1 MSTLSEK
8 ILKGDAGSFVDVVVD
23 RALAHDGTGVQALIA
38 FREMG
43 AGRISKPDRVS
54 IVYDHI
60 VPANNSTT
68 ADLQAELRRFALD
81 NGMDFHD
88 IGEGICHQVMSEG
101 SVTPGEIVVGA
112 DSHTCTMGAFGAF
125 ATGVGASDMASIWA
139 TGETWFKVPETINIR
154 LEGKLPKY
162 TEAKDTALRYIGL
175 LGAGGATYKAIEFTG
190 DNNLEMDDRLTIS
203 NMSIESGAKAGL
215 FYADDVTCRYLRG
228 HGRDAVPQ
236 KAEDC
241 DYIRE
246 ETIRL
251 DNLEPLL
258 AVPHRVDDVKPVSD
272 FEGTPLDQV
281 FVGTCTNGRY
291 GDLKRF
297 ADIVKG
303 KRVKVRTIVVP
314 ASRAVLLKAVDTG
327 VLRDIIE
334 SGAVVGNPGCGPCLG
349 AHQGVLGEGETG
361 LSTANRN
368 FRNRMGVGAK
378 YFLSSPTTAAF
389 SALKGEITSPGDF
402 L

>member
-1 MSTLSEK
+1 MNTLSET
-8 ILKGDAGSFVDVVVD
+8 ILKGDAGNFVDVTVD
-23 RALAHDGTGVQALIA
+23 RALAHDGTGIQALTA

-43 AGRISKPDRVS
+43 IDRVSRPDRIS

-68 ADLQAELRRFALD
+68 ADLQAELRRFAIK
-81 NGMDFHD
+81 NGIDLHD

-101 SVTPGEIVVGA
+101 IVTPGEIVVGA

-154 LEGKLPKY
+154 LNGKLPRY
-162 TEAKDTALRYIGL
+162 VEAKDVALRYVGL

-190 DNNLEMDDRLTIS
+190 DNDLEMDGRLTIS
-203 NMSIESGAKAGL
+203 NMSVESGAKVGL
-215 FYADDVTCRYLRG
+215 FYADDITCKYLRAYG
-228 HGRDAVPQ
+228 KDVVPQ
-236 KAEDC
+236 KKEDC

-246 ETIRL
+246 ETIHL
-251 DNLEPLL
+251 NDMEPLL
-258 AVPHRVDDVKPVSD
+258 AVPHRVDDVRPVSD

-291 GDLKRF
+291 EDLYRF
-297 ADIVKG
+297 ADIVRG
-303 KRVKVRTIVVP
+303 KKVKVRTIVVP
-314 ASRAVLLKAVDTG
+314 ASRAVLLKAVNTG
-327 VLRDIIE
+327 ILRDIIE
-334 SGAVVGNPGCGPCLG
+334 SGAVIGNPGCGPCLG
-349 AHQGVLGEGETG
+349 AHQGVLGDGETG

-368 FRNRMGVGAK
+368 FKNRMGVGAK
-378 YFLSSPTTAAF
+378 YYLSSPTTAAF
-389 SALKGEITSPGDF
+389 SALKGEITSPRDVS
-402 L
+402 

>member
-1 MSTLSEK
+1 LSTLSEK
-8 ILKGDAGSFVDVVVD
+8 ILKGSAGSFVDVTVD
-23 RALAHDGTGVQALIA
+23 RALAHDGTGVQALTA

-43 AGRISKPDRVS
+43 AGTVTRPDRIS

-68 ADLQAELRRFALD
+68 ADLQAELRGFAKENRIDL
-81 NGMDFHD
+81 HD

-101 SVTPGEIVVGA
+101 IVTPGEIVVGA

-154 LEGKLPKY
+154 LEGELPRY
-162 TEAKDTALRYIGL
+162 VEAKDVALRYVGL

-190 DNNLEMDDRLTIS
+190 DNDLEMDDRLTIS
-203 NMSIESGAKAGL
+203 NMSVEAGAKAGL
-215 FYADDVTCRYLRG
+215 FYADDVTCRYLRSY
-228 HGRDAVPQ
+228 GRDAVPQ
-236 KAEDC
+236 KREDC
-241 DYIRE
+241 DYVRE
-246 ETIRL
+246 EIIQL
-251 DNLEPLL
+251 DDMEPLL
-258 AVPHRVDDVKPVSD
+258 AVPHRVDDVRPVSD
-272 FEGTPLDQV
+272 FEGTPLDQI

-303 KRVKVRTIVVP
+303 KKVKVRTIVVP
-314 ASRAVLLKAVDTG
+314 ASRAVLLKAVETG
-327 VLRDIIE
+327 VLGDIIR

-349 AHQGVLGEGETG
+349 AHQGVLGEDETG

-368 FRNRMGVGAK
+368 FKNRMGVGAK

-389 SALKGEITSPGDF
+389 SALKGEIALPGD
-402 L
+402 LQ

>member
-8 ILKGDAGSFVDVVVD
+8 ILKGSAGSFVDVTVD
-23 RALAHDGTGVQALIA
+23 RALAHDGTGVQALTA

-43 AGRISKPDRVS
+43 AGTVTRPDRIS

-68 ADLQAELRRFALD
+68 ADLQAELRGFAKENRIDL
-81 NGMDFHD
+81 HD

-101 SVTPGEIVVGA
+101 IVTPGEIVVGA

-139 TGETWFKVPETINIR
+139 TGDTWFKIPETINIR
-154 LEGKLPKY
+154 LEGELPRY
-162 TEAKDTALRYIGL
+162 VEAKDVALRYVGL

-190 DNNLEMDDRLTIS
+190 DNGLGMDDRLTIS
-203 NMSIESGAKAGL
+203 NMSVEAGAKAGL
-215 FYADDVTCRYLRG
+215 FYADDVTCRYLRSY
-228 HGRDAVPQ
+228 GRDAVPQ
-236 KAEDC
+236 KREDC
-241 DYIRE
+241 DYVRE

-251 DNLEPLL
+251 DDMEPLL
-258 AVPHRVDDVKPVSD
+258 AVPHRVDDVRPVSD
-272 FEGTPLDQV
+272 FEGTPLDQI

-303 KRVKVRTIVVP
+303 KKVKVRTIVVP
-314 ASRAVLLKAVDTG
+314 ASRAVLLKAVETG
-327 VLRDIIE
+327 VLGDIIR

-349 AHQGVLGEGETG
+349 AHQGVLGEDETG

-368 FRNRMGVGAK
+368 FKNRMGVGAK

-389 SALKGEITSPGDF
+389 SALKGEIALPGD
-402 L
+402 LQ

>member
-1 MSTLSEK
+1 MT
-8 ILKGDAGSFVDVVVD
+8 VD
-23 RALAHDGTGVQALIA
+23 RALAHDGTGVQALTA

-43 AGRISKPDRVS
+43 AGTVTRPDRIS

-68 ADLQAELRRFALD
+68 ADLQAELRGFAKENRIDL
-81 NGMDFHD
+81 HD

-101 SVTPGEIVVGA
+101 IVTPGEIVVGA

-154 LEGKLPKY
+154 LEGELPRY
-162 TEAKDTALRYIGL
+162 VEAKDVALRYVGL

-190 DNNLEMDDRLTIS
+190 DNDLEMDDRLTIS
-203 NMSIESGAKAGL
+203 NMSVEAGAKAGL
-215 FYADDVTCRYLRG
+215 FYADDVTCRYLRSY
-228 HGRDAVPQ
+228 GRDAVPQ
-236 KAEDC
+236 KREDC
-241 DYIRE
+241 DYVRE
-246 ETIRL
+246 EIIQL
-251 DNLEPLL
+251 DDMEPLL
-258 AVPHRVDDVKPVSD
+258 AVPHRVDDVRPVSD
-272 FEGTPLDQV
+272 FEGTPLDQI

-303 KRVKVRTIVVP
+303 KKVKVRTIVVP
-314 ASRAVLLKAVDTG
+314 ASRAVLLKAVETG
-327 VLRDIIE
+327 VLGDIIR

-349 AHQGVLGEGETG
+349 AHQGVLGEDETG

-368 FRNRMGVGAK
+368 FKNRMGVGAK

-389 SALKGEITSPGDF
+389 SALKGEIALPGD
-402 L
+402 LQ

>member
-1 MSTLSEK
+1 MT
-8 ILKGDAGSFVDVVVD
+8 VD
-23 RALAHDGTGVQALIA
+23 RALAHDGTGVQALTA

-43 AGRISKPDRVS
+43 AGTVTRPDRIS

-68 ADLQAELRRFALD
+68 ADLQAELRGFAKENRIDL
-81 NGMDFHD
+81 HD

-101 SVTPGEIVVGA
+101 IVTPGEIVVGA

-154 LEGKLPKY
+154 LEGELPRY
-162 TEAKDTALRYIGL
+162 VEAKDVALRYVGL

-190 DNNLEMDDRLTIS
+190 DNGLGMDDRLTIS
-203 NMSIESGAKAGL
+203 NMSVEAGAKAGL
-215 FYADDVTCRYLRG
+215 FYADDVTCRYLRSY
-228 HGRDAVPQ
+228 GRDAVPQ
-236 KAEDC
+236 KREDC
-241 DYIRE
+241 DYVRE
-246 ETIRL
+246 EIIQL
-251 DNLEPLL
+251 DDMEPLL
-258 AVPHRVDDVKPVSD
+258 AVPHRVDDVRPVSD
-272 FEGTPLDQV
+272 FEGTPLDQI

-303 KRVKVRTIVVP
+303 KKVKVRTIVVP
-314 ASRAVLLKAVDTG
+314 ASRAVLLKAVETG
-327 VLRDIIE
+327 VLGDIIR

-349 AHQGVLGEGETG
+349 AHQGVLGEDETG

-368 FRNRMGVGAK
+368 FKNRMGVGAK

-389 SALKGEITSPGDF
+389 SALKGEIALPGD
-402 L
+402 LQ

>member
-1 MSTLSEK
+1 MSTLSER
-8 ILKGDAGSFVDVVVD
+8 ILRGEAGSFVDVPVD
-23 RALAHDGTGVQALIA
+23 RALSHDGTGVQALTA

-43 AGRISKPDRVS
+43 LSRIARPDRTSV
-54 IVYDHI
+54 VYDHI
-60 VPANNSTT
+60 VPANNSVT
-68 ADLQAELRRFALD
+68 ADLQADLRRFAVS
-81 NGMDFHD
+81 NGVHFCD

-101 SVTPGEIVVGA
+101 VVIPGEVVVGA

-154 LEGKLPKY
+154 LEGKLPEY
-162 TEAKDTALRYIGL
+162 VEAKDIALRYVGL

-190 DNNLEMDDRLTIS
+190 DNSLELDDRLTIS
-203 NMSIESGAKAGL
+203 NMSVESGAKAGL

-241 DYIRE
+241 SYVRE

-251 DNLEPLL
+251 DDLEPLL
-258 AVPHRVDDVKPVSD
+258 AVPHKVDDVRPVSD

-303 KRVKVRTIVVP
+303 KKVRVRTVVVP
-314 ASRAVLLKAVDTG
+314 ASRAVLLRAIETG
-327 VLRDIIE
+327 VLRDIVE

-349 AHQGVLGEGETG
+349 AHQGVLGEDEIG

-368 FRNRMGVGAK
+368 FKNRMGVGAK
-378 YFLSSPTTAAF
+378 YYLSSPTTAAF
-389 SALKGEITSPGDF
+389 SALKGEIASPEDF
-402 L
+402 P

>member
-8 ILKGDAGSFVDVVVD
+8 ILKGDAGSFVDVAVD
-23 RALAHDGTGVQALIA
+23 RALAHDGTGVQALMA

-43 AGRISKPDRVS
+43 IGIVSRPDRIS

-81 NGMDFHD
+81 SGIDLHD

-101 SVTPGEIVVGA
+101 IVTPGEIVVGA

-139 TGETWFKVPETINIR
+139 TGDTWFKIPETINIR
-154 LEGKLPKY
+154 LEGELPRY
-162 TEAKDTALRYIGL
+162 VEAKDAALRYVGL

-190 DNNLEMDDRLTIS
+190 DNDLGMDDRLTIS
-203 NMSIESGAKAGL
+203 NMSVESGAKAGL
-215 FYADDVTCRYLRG
+215 FYADDVTCRYLRN
-228 HGRDAVPQ
+228 HGRNATPQ
-236 KAEDC
+236 KREDC
-241 DYIRE
+241 DYVRE
-246 ETIRL
+246 EIIQL
-251 DNLEPLL
+251 DDMEPLL
-258 AVPHRVDDVKPVSD
+258 AVPHRVDDVRPVSD

-297 ADIVKG
+297 ADIVRG
-303 KRVKVRTIVVP
+303 KKVKVRTIVVP
-314 ASRAVLLKAVDTG
+314 ASRAVLLRAVDTG
-327 VLRDIIE
+327 ILRDIIE
-334 SGAVVGNPGCGPCLG
+334 SGAVIGNPGCGPCLG

-368 FRNRMGVGAK
+368 FKNRMGVGAK

-389 SALKGEITSPGDF
+389 SALKGEIALPGD
-402 L
+402 LQ